1 MALYNIFF
9 SPTGGTQKAALA
21 LAQGMGEDWKTI
33 DLSLPRVDYSQVALT
48 EEDTAILAVPSFGG
62 LVPQPAL
69 ARLGQLRGMGA
80 RAVLLCVYGGRT
92 FEDTLV
98 QLEDTA
104 RAAGFQVVAGVA
116 ALAQHSMVHE
126 LAAGRPDEK
135 DLAQLKEFGE
145 KIREKIA
152 AGNVHR
158 PAIPG
163 NRPYKKVKGGCFP
176 PMPGEKCSGC
186 GLCAV
191 RCPVEAISIQDPSQ
205 VDKTRCIS
213 CLRCAAICPKSAR
226 ELDQEHLAVISAMLE
241 PFLKLHQENQ
251 LFI

>member
-9 SPTGGTQKAALA
+9 SPTGGTQKAAQA
-21 LAQGMGEDWKTI
+21 LAQGIGETWKTI
-33 DLSLPRVDYSQVALT
+33 DLSLPRVDYSQIALTGEDVAL
-48 EEDTAILAVPSFGG
+48 LAVPSFGG

-80 RAVLLCVYGGRT
+80 RAVLLCVYGGRA

-98 QLEDTA
+98 QLEDAA
-104 RAAGFQVVAGVA
+104 RAAGFQVVAGAA

-126 LAAGRPDEK
+126 LAAGRPSRQ
-135 DLAQLKEFGE
+135 DLEQLKEFGKKIQE
-145 KIREKIA
+145 KLLSGVSR
-152 AGNVHR
+152 R
-158 PAIPG
+158 PSIPG
-163 NRPYKKVKGGCFP
+163 SRPYKKGISGCFP
-176 PMPGEKCSGC
+176 PLPGEGCSGC

-191 RCPVEAISIQDPSQ
+191 RCPVEAISIHDPAQ
-205 VDKTRCIS
+205 VDRTRCIS

-241 PFLKLHQENQ
+241 PFRGLHPENQ
-251 LFI
+251 LFL